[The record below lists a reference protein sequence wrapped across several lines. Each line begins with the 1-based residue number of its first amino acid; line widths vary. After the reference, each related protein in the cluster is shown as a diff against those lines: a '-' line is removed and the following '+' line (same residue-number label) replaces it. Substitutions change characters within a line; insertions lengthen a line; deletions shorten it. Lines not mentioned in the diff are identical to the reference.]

1 MVSFGLILYLFLLG
15 THKIDINSAR
25 LEELLNALPIDST
38 KVIRIYN
45 YRETFGPFN
54 NIYELA
60 RLPFISAAD
69 LKVLKERV
77 MFSRKERDI
86 YFSYYT
92 QDVRER
98 TVTEESPMESA
109 YDYWLTALRTPIN
122 VNKAS
127 IDELYSIYGVSLID
141 AAQVYKRAR
150 MLGFQRA
157 SHLRRTP
164 GLSYYGYRNLLPYVG
179 FRDYRPVPFTGWLTL
194 NLSHHSE
201 LYQEETSDI
210 ESRIEQLT
218 TVVTD
223 TAANLWTSLNAA
235 GWTTED
241 SIWLYTQLRTES
253 EEASRLKPKPYIRLK
268 FNSSLWG
275 KARIGFSLYDNP
287 YISRAEPKYFLGI
300 EKITLP
306 LGIELSKAILGHY
319 RITLDQ
325 GLFLDNSDEGRSRL
339 LDRVFGLYGDL
350 SRYDAFAFYGGAIE
364 GLKGPLKLTI
374 WHSYLSK
381 NGIDDKDGNLVFY
394 YDGDFIPST
403 FRNKFYEK
411 VQGFNIKYE
420 IIPKLPGTQ
429 IGFSGMRIIYSRPML
444 ANFQSLDIP
453 FDREDFSDPV
463 FNWIGGKEKR
473 FFQVSGRTVLYPFSI
488 EVEYAKE
495 LKGGDAFVARG
506 RIQQSILTLN
516 VLYRDY
522 DVNYTNPYS
531 RPFYEDTRFRY
542 TILTRSY
549 RLIDPLYANLGNLPF
564 PKPEQGIYVELRYQP
579 FARLLLPRVY
589 VDLWRDKSDFQNNRR
604 AQFQVEY
611 RIINQFRIR
620 YTYRNQVKANPRYL
634 GVSQSDL
641 NEHSFQFM
649 IPFGGTFFTAE
660 YRNTVMRLTERGI
673 DFRTSI
679 YGQFLSFYIDIDM
692 AQNISLKAGAVVWAT
707 NGYSLWHFE
716 DVGIDF
722 LYGDGTKWFIS
733 FVHQISSKVGIR
745 LKFREKLTQYPH
757 TGIEGRG
764 IVNSE
769 GQIIY
774 LPFIDERRVFT
785 LQLSLDYAF

>member
-1 MVSFGLILYLFLLG
+1 
-15 THKIDINSAR
+15 
-25 LEELLNALPIDST
+25 
-38 KVIRIYN
+38 
-45 YRETFGPFN
+45 
-54 NIYELA
+54 
-60 RLPFISAAD
+60 
-69 LKVLKERV
+69 
-77 MFSRKERDI
+77 
-86 YFSYYT
+86 
-92 QDVRER
+92 
-98 TVTEESPMESA
+98 
-109 YDYWLTALRTPIN
+109 
-122 VNKAS
+122 
-127 IDELYSIYGVSLID
+127 
-141 AAQVYKRAR
+141 
-150 MLGFQRA
+150 
-157 SHLRRTP
+157 
-164 GLSYYGYRNLLPYVG
+164 
-179 FRDYRPVPFTGWLTL
+179 
-194 NLSHHSE
+194 
-201 LYQEETSDI
+201 
-210 ESRIEQLT
+210 
-218 TVVTD
+218 
-223 TAANLWTSLNAA
+223 
-235 GWTTED
+235 
-241 SIWLYTQLRTES
+241 
-253 EEASRLKPKPYIRLK
+253 
-268 FNSSLWG
+268 
-275 KARIGFSLYDNP
+275 
-287 YISRAEPKYFLGI
+287 
-300 EKITLP
+300 
-306 LGIELSKAILGHY
+306 
-319 RITLDQ
+319 
-325 GLFLDNSDEGRSRL
+325 
-339 LDRVFGLYGDL
+339 
-350 SRYDAFAFYGGAIE
+350 
-364 GLKGPLKLTI
+364 
-374 WHSYLSK
+374 
-381 NGIDDKDGNLVFY
+381 
-394 YDGDFIPST
+394 ST

-579 FARLLLPRVY
+579 FARLLFPRVY

-611 RIINQFRIR
+611 RIINQFRVR

-679 YGQFLSFYIDIDM
+679 YGQFLSFYIDRDM
-692 AQNISLKAGAVVWAT
+692 AQNISLKAGAVVWTT